1 MTKKILGQIKYSK
14 LMSCD
19 RSESAQNVTNHMEGI
34 NDGTP
39 LYYCD
44 RNNKSNG
51 NTRKAEQSL
60 YAVSAVTVIFIIIEF
75 LGGYFANSLAI
86 MTDAGHMISDLLSFC
101 VAIVAMKL
109 AQKKPTKRLPFGYYR
124 AEILGALISV
134 VMIWA
139 LTAILVYA
147 AVERI
152 IEQNFDVD
160 ATVMLYTAAI
170 SVLFNVIMGIIL
182 HFGKTAHS
190 HFGMSSHSHGNEKTF
205 PIDLEE
211 GSCKVYQNDM
221 KDMRCE
227 QDNNANI
234 IKTVSV
240 TDHDHHMFEFGAN
253 INIRAAFVHVLG
265 DLLQSLGVLFAALII
280 KFTDYPLADPI
291 CTFLFSILVMLTSF
305 SVARDSVL
313 ILMEASPK
321 HIDVDTLY
329 NELCAI
335 EGVRDVHSLR
345 VWSLTM
351 DKVALSVH
359 LDTEKNCDSNH
370 VVHEVNEK
378 LKYKHGIHFITIQAQ
393 CICNRSVSCQSFSTA
408 TVTPIQ
414 DILRK

>member
-1 MTKKILGQIKYSK
+1 MTKEILGEIKYSR

-19 RSESAQNVTNHMEGI
+19 RSESTQNVPNHMETI
-34 NDGTP
+34 NDDTP

-44 RNNKSNG
+44 RNNKSNSC

-86 MTDAGHMISDLLSFC
+86 MTDAGHMVSDLLSFC
-101 VAIVAMKL
+101 VAIIAIKL

-134 VMIWA
+134 IMIWT

-147 AVERI
+147 AIKRI

-170 SVLFNVIMGIIL
+170 SVLFNIIMGVIL
-182 HFGKTAHS
+182 HFGKTAHT
-190 HFGMSSHSHGNEKTF
+190 HFGLSHSHANEKTF
-205 PIDLEE
+205 PIDLED
-211 GSCKVYQNDM
+211 GTCKVYQNNI
-221 KDMRCE
+221 KDIRCE

-234 IKTVSV
+234 IKTINV
-240 TDHDHHMFEFGAN
+240 TDHDNSMFEFGSN
-253 INIRAAFVHVLG
+253 INIRAAFIHVLG
-265 DLLQSLGVLFAALII
+265 DLLQSLGVLSAALII
-280 KFTDYPLADPI
+280 KFTNYPLADPI
-291 CTFLFSILVMLTSF
+291 CTFLFSLLVMLTSF
-305 SVARDSVL
+305 SVARDSIL

-321 HIDVDTLY
+321 HINVDKLY

-351 DKVALSVH
+351 DKVAISVH
-359 LDTEKNCDSNH
+359 LDIEKSCDSNH
-370 VVHEVNEK
+370 VVHEANEK
-378 LKYKHGIHFITIQAQ
+378 LKLKHGIHFITIQAQ
-393 CICNRSVSCQSFSTA
+393 CVCNRSISNQSFSTA
-408 TVTPIQ
+408 ATAVEH
-414 DILRK
+414 ILRK

>member
-1 MTKKILGQIKYSK
+1 
-14 LMSCD
+14 MSRE
-19 RSESAQNVTNHMEGI
+19 RSESAQNVANHIESI

-44 RNNKSNG
+44 RNNKT
-51 NTRKAEQSL
+51 NTNTKKVEQSL
-60 YAVSAVTVIFIIIEF
+60 YAVSAVTIVFIIIEF

-86 MTDAGHMISDLLSFC
+86 MTDAGHMVSDLLSFC
-101 VAIVAMKL
+101 VAIIAIKL
-109 AQKKPTKRLPFGYYR
+109 AQRKPTKRLPFGYYR

-134 VMIWA
+134 MMIWA

-147 AVERI
+147 AIERI

-170 SVLFNVIMGIIL
+170 SVIFNIIMGIIL
-182 HFGKTAHS
+182 HFGKTTHS
-190 HFGMSSHSHGNEKTF
+190 HFGLSHNHHGHRNEKTF

-211 GSCKVYQNDM
+211 GTCKVYQNDM
-221 KDMRCE
+221 KNIRCE

-234 IKTVSV
+234 IKTIDV
-240 TDHDHHMFEFGAN
+240 TDHDHHILEFGSN

-265 DLLQSLGVLFAALII
+265 DLLQSLGVLSAALII
-280 KFTDYPLADPI
+280 KFTNYPLADPI
-291 CTFLFSILVMLTSF
+291 CTFVFSMLVMLTSF

-321 HIDVDTLY
+321 HINVDKLY

-351 DKVALSVH
+351 DKVAISVH
-359 LDTEKNCDSNH
+359 LDTEKSCDSNH
-370 VVHEVNEK
+370 VVHEANEK
-378 LKYKHGIHFITIQAQ
+378 LKSKHGIHFITIQAQ
-393 CICNRSVSCQSFSTA
+393 CICNRSVSRQSFSTA
-408 TVTPIQ
+408 ATAVQ